1 MYLYYTTLFLHF
13 HNYFAEHRCLLNLI
27 LLRKPRVGVIII
39 TNGGVALNK
48 LIYLETNSTDAAYNL
63 AFEEFVHTAKRDHD
77 YLILWQNANAVIV
90 GRNQNAEAEINRP
103 FVEANQI
110 QVIRR
115 NTGGGTVYHD
125 MGNLN
130 YSFIT
135 DADGIDRSTLDH
147 FLNPVVSALKELGLD
162 ASASGRNDILVS
174 GKKVSG
180 TAQAL
185 HKGRVLHHGTLLFDS
200 NTDILSGALNPDPT
214 KFQSKGV
221 SSVRSRVG
229 NIREHLR
236 KDMSVSEFW
245 AHIKH
250 SLSSEKITKSNLSSS
265 ELEMVREIKKNKY
278 DSWEWNYGKSPKY
291 QFQTR
296 KRWSGGLLD
305 IQLSAQNSKIT
316 AINICGDFLC
326 WKPVAELERSLL
338 NCPLE
343 RTALTE
349 ALSDISLSD
358 YLGTITADELIETLL
373 NMT

>member
-1 MYLYYTTLFLHF
+1 M
-13 HNYFAEHRCLLNLI
+13 
-27 LLRKPRVGVIII
+27 K
-39 TNGGVALNK
+39 K

-63 AFEEFVHTAKRDHD
+63 AFEEFVHTFKHDHD

-135 DADGIDRSTLDH
+135 DADGIDRSTLNH

-162 ASASGRNDILVS
+162 ATASGRNDILVS
-174 GKKVSG
+174 EKKVSG

-200 NTDILSGALNPDPT
+200 NTEVLSGALNPDPT

-229 NIREHLR
+229 NIREHLQN
-236 KDMSVSEFW
+236 DMSVSEFW
-245 AHIKH
+245 AHIKR
-250 SLSSEKITKSNLSSS
+250 SLSTESITESTLSKS
-265 ELEMVREIKKNKY
+265 ELEMIQQIKKSKY
-278 DSWEWNYGKSPKY
+278 DTWEWNYGKSPKY
-291 QFQTR
+291 QFQAK
-296 KRWSGGLLD
+296 KRWGGGLLD
-305 IQLSAQNSKIT
+305 IQLSAQNSTVT
-316 AINICGDFLC
+316 AIRICGDFLS
-326 WKPVAELERSLL
+326 WKPVAELEDVLL

-343 RTALTE
+343 RTALTTV
-349 ALSDISLSD
+349 LSNIPLSE
-358 YLGTITADELIETLL
+358 YLGTITADELIDTLL